1 MSAFSNAFAWLD
13 SREPNG
19 PKTPFHNRPHSSFAK
34 LVCPRNGD
42 VARQQT
48 RSPALSPPGWLP
60 VNHKDRSNR
69 TTASRPARI
78 ADGDRSALLC
88 RIAPQSGCRRCQGTH
103 DRAVWGKL
111 SWHLQAREKAAALR
125 WRQLQGRLSS
135 EFPLRFTSQNI
146 HLFCC
151 IESASAP

>member
-1 MSAFSNAFAWLD
+1 MSAFSNAFVLCQT
-13 SREPNG
+13 G
-19 PKTPFHNRPHSSFAK
+19 
-34 LVCPRNGD
+34 VQNGD
-42 VARQQT
+42 VASLQT
-48 RSPALSPPGWLP
+48 WSPALSPPGSLP

-69 TTASRPARI
+69 TTTSRPVRI